1 MRYTLP
7 RLSRDRLRLFAHQL
21 RQLQRPLL
29 QEADLA
35 VCFVI
40 ALSAASDITSDIEE
54 GSLKRDYRN
63 FRNALIEFGGLEVFQ
78 EADKTIGYIAGMG
91 GFPNPEEAICSLDPF
106 VYVSHLSAMAW
117 HSLTD
122 RIPKTLYLTRPA
134 ANLWRSLADARL
146 EAQLGDLLPL
156 YLNAKMPRYQK
167 IELARL
173 KKRALHFWSSSRLD
187 QAWHAA
193 FKNVEGGS
201 LRVATVGRC
210 FLDMVREPEL
220 CGGIHHV
227 MEVYEEHA
235 STYASQIISTLN
247 AHGNKLEQA
256 RAGYLLERADPTLE
270 EHEVLNRWAAGASR
284 GGSRKLD
291 PSGDYSDHY
300 SERWA
305 LSINV

>member
-1 MRYTLP
+1 MP
-7 RLSRDRLRLFAHQL
+7 RISRDRLRLFAHQL

-35 VCFVI
+35 ICFVL
-40 ALSAASDITSDIEE
+40 ALKTAGDIPSEE
-54 GSLKRDYRN
+54 DNSFLKRDYHN

-78 EADKTIGYIAGMG
+78 EAEKTIGYIAGLG

-122 RIPKTLYLTRPA
+122 RIPKTLYLTRPGTT
-134 ANLWRSLADARL
+134 LWRSLADAKL
-146 EAQLGDLLPL
+146 ESQLAELLPL
-156 YLNAKMPRYQK
+156 YQNAKLPRYQK

-201 LRVATVGRC
+201 LRVATIGRC
-210 FLDMVREPEL
+210 FLDMVREPDL

-227 MEVYEEHA
+227 IEVYEEHA
-235 STYASQIISTLN
+235 ATYTSQIISTLN
-247 AHGNKLEQA
+247 THGNKLEQA
-256 RAGYLLERADPTLE
+256 RAGYLLERVNPTLE
-270 EHEVLNRWAAGASR
+270 EHEVLNRWASNATR

-305 LSINV
+305 LSINA